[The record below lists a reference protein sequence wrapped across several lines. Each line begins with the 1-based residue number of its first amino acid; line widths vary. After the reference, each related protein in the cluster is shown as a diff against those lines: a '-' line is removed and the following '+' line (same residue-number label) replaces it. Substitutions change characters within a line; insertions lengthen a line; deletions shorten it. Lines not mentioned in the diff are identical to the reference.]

1 MDWLSLLND
10 IFQVAVI
17 PLIGA
22 GALYLIAFIN
32 AKTKELKEKHNNEKA
47 HEYLDMLNTTI
58 TDCVIATTQTY
69 VQALKN
75 NNAFD
80 EEAQKIALQKTYTAV
95 MAVLSAD
102 AQEYLNKIVGDL
114 NTYILNKIEAEVAVT
129 KRVYF

>member
-58 TDCVIATTQTY
+58 TDCVIATT
-69 VQALKN
+69 
-75 NNAFD
+75 
-80 EEAQKIALQKTYTAV
+80 
-95 MAVLSAD
+95 
-102 AQEYLNKIVGDL
+102 
-114 NTYILNKIEAEVAVT
+114 
-129 KRVYF
+129 